1 MKMKTPEENI
11 DLLQKAFVEQGW
23 ALQNS
28 VDDIRVRIT
37 DLKRETG
44 LALIQIKEKMAIYLA
59 VILFI
64 VIILVKTL
72 AFALR

>member
-23 ALQNS
+23 ALQDS

-59 VILFI
+59 VILFVI
-64 VIILVKTL
+64 IILVKTL

>member
-23 ALQNS
+23 ELQDS
-28 VDDIRVRIT
+28 VDDIRLRIT

-59 VILFI
+59 VILF
-64 VIILVKTL
+64 VMIILVKAL